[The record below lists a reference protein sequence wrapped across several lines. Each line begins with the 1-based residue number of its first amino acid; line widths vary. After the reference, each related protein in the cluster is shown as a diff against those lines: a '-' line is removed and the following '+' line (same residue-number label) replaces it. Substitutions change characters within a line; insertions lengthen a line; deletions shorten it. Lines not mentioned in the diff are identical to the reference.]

1 MRTNWL
7 LVSLVA
13 ILVLPQLVGAQEA
26 NPTNVA
32 PTPADAPGAVVD
44 KIPPPPTAQE
54 QMDVPAESIPPGRS
68 MPDPGEK
75 ARVPV
80 AKTPRIQ
87 LPNHPLSFVDV
98 VVLTH
103 QGVRDDSILQLI
115 RQYGIQRPLGASEV
129 VSLHREG
136 VSDAVII
143 ALQQCPGPVVTPA
156 ATVVASPTAVVPPTV
171 VVPVPVY
178 PRPVVIQEYRYVP
191 PPVRFYYSYPPPYHH
206 HHGLGWG
213 ISIYGP

>member
-1 MRTNWL
+1 MRTDWL
-7 LVSLVA
+7 LSLLVA
-13 ILVLPQLVGAQEA
+13 ILVLAQLAGAQET

-32 PTPADAPGAVVD
+32 PPPGNATGAGAD

-54 QMDVPAESIPPGRS
+54 QVDVPAESIPPGRIL
-68 MPDPGEK
+68 PDPAEN
-75 ARVPV
+75 ARVAV

-87 LPNHPLSFVDV
+87 LPDHPLSFVDV

-103 QGVRDDSILQLI
+103 QGVRDDTMLQLI

-143 ALQQCPGPVVTPA
+143 ALQQSPGPGVTPA
-156 ATVVASPTAVVPPTV
+156 ATVVAPPTV
-171 VVPVPVY
+171 VVPPPVVFPAPVY
-178 PRPVVIQEYRYVP
+178 PRPIVIQEYRFVAP
-191 PPVRFYYSYPPPYHH
+191 PPMRFYYPAPYRH
-206 HHGLGWG
+206 HHGPGWG
-213 ISIYGP
+213 ISIYGR